1 MIMIKSFVKDIFVL
15 PKSEK
20 PTLTKKEK
28 INNIVFYLETFALT
42 MCILLVIAIAHDI
55 SPFGERTFMAID
67 AWGQYFPMLREMK
80 RAFKSLDWSYSFTG
94 ALGFDL
100 TAQSAYYT
108 NSPLWYLL
116 FLLPGELTP
125 GQVDIMV
132 LVRFALAAT
141 TFCYYLSRH
150 FGTRRAACTVFGI
163 AYAFSGY
170 TLAFINQFM
179 WMDAVVLLP
188 LVLLGIEKLCRDR
201 DYILYTVS
209 LFLTIFSNFYI
220 GFSVCLFSVIWFLLQ
235 SVIEFSD
242 IRRLFVRAFRFGVCS
257 LAAGALNLPV
267 LIPVA
272 KAIGNTL
279 ASSKGFGGE
288 LEFYHTWSEM
298 FARLLP
304 FQKSSLAYEAPNLYF
319 GAVCAVLAVIALLS
333 KTSVKKK
340 IGYFAVIAFMFV
352 SFNFNLLDYVWH
364 GFHFP
369 NQLPGRQSFLFIFV
383 CLVAAYA
390 GFTAIINESVGKPK
404 LKKTVSAVLCALISL
419 EAVSNAALHFVGDT
433 KYVNEA
439 HTLRNAETIEAI
451 ADKYNADIDE
461 NEFYRIELASHRY
474 NGGQLYGYYGVSHY
488 SSTMSGAC
496 YKFFTKIGMSVYAK
510 NVSIE
515 YLPNPVLDSL
525 LGVKYLMSESEEPN
539 ETSKTLEKI
548 GNLQVQENETV
559 LPLFYVVNKDV
570 LELDESLS
578 GYSYLNE
585 IFKKMTLVGD
595 VIEGSG
601 EFDDEKNEGYIL
613 NTDEFE
619 KGIAKIKESE
629 TVLTKVTT
637 TKIEGS
643 VNAAHDGL
651 LVISLPAADC
661 TVSID
666 GKKVEVLT
674 VAGYL
679 ASVELTKGEHEVII
693 ELS

>member
-1 MIMIKSFVKDIFVL
+1 MIKSFVKDIFVL

-28 INNIVFYLETFALT
+28 IDNIVFYLETFALT
-42 MCILLVIAIAHDI
+42 MCILLVIAIACDI

-80 RAFKSLDWSYSFTG
+80 RAFRSLDWSYSFTG

-150 FGTRRAACTVFGI
+150 FGKTRAACTVFGI

-170 TLAFINQFM
+170 TLAFINQLM

-220 GFSVCLFSVIWFLLQ
+220 GFAVCLFSVIWFLLQ
-235 SVIEFSD
+235 SVIEFSG

-257 LAAGALNLPV
+257 LTAGILNLPV

-279 ASSKGFGGE
+279 ASSKGFGDE

-304 FQKSSLAYEAPNLYF
+304 FQKSSLAFEAPNLYF

-390 GFTAIINESVGKPK
+390 GFSAVINESVKKPK
-404 LKKTVSAVLCALISL
+404 FKKIVSVLLCVLISF
-419 EAVSNAALHFVGDT
+419 EAVANAALHFAGDT
-433 KYVNEA
+433 RYVNEA

-496 YKFFTKIGMSVYAK
+496 YEFFTKIGMSVYAK

-525 LGVKYLMSESEEPN
+525 LGVKYLMNESEEPN

-548 GNLQVQENETV
+548 GNLWVQENETV

-570 LELDESLS
+570 LDLDETLS
-578 GYSYLNE
+578 GYDYLNE

-601 EFDDEKNEGYIL
+601 EIDEEKNEGYIL
-613 NTDEFE
+613 NTDEFK

-643 VNAAHDGL
+643 VNAVRDGL
-651 LVISLPAADC
+651 LIISLPAADC

-666 GKKVEVLT
+666 GEKVEVLT

-693 ELS
+693 QLK